1 MSNSAGIE
9 SYEHKLKSGSHG
21 GKHEDGDFQDIAMYS
36 LIEVNQ
42 RFRGAHSLH
51 HKGDE

>member
-21 GKHEDGDFQDIAMYS
+21 GKHEDERLPGYCN
-36 LIEVNQ
+36 V
-42 RFRGAHSLH
+42 
-51 HKGDE
+51 